1 MGRYRAEWG
10 NDGRLWGTFQPSCV
24 FNGLV
29 DGFAEILILFGGSIV
44 ANIAAVLVVVGF
56 GYAAAFQELFRPE
69 FPALSRPDGT
79 GDGKHHVTDA
89 KVLFRAHD
97 DLPFGGFQVQEVHE
111 VAARQILELVVVA
124 HLVNEQAQG
133 EVNGIHPCGGLLQQ
147 ACTVHGL
154 PPFTRLMSE
163 MMLPAIPCRRS
174 TSTSR
179 NTGLKHQ
186 TQKFRSRS
194 CCHSLYDRFACA

>member
-124 HLVNEQAQG
+124 HLVMNRHRA
-133 EVNGIHPCGGLLQQ
+133 
-147 ACTVHGL
+147 
-154 PPFTRLMSE
+154 
-163 MMLPAIPCRRS
+163 RS
-174 TSTSR
+174 TVSIHAVVSCSR
-179 NTGLKHQ
+179 PARFMGCPP
-186 TQKFRSRS
+186 SRV
-194 CCHSLYDRFACA
+194 

>member
-56 GYAAAFQELFRPE
+56 GYAAAFQKLFCPKSAA
-69 FPALSRPDGT
+69 FTRPDGL
-79 GDGKHHVTDA
+79 GNRIHHVTDTQ
-89 KVLFRAHD
+89 VLFRAHD

-154 PPFTRLMSE
+154 PSFTRLMSE
-163 MMLPAIPCRRS
+163 MILPAIPCRRS

>member
-69 FPALSRPDGT
+69 FPALSRPP
-79 GDGKHHVTDA
+79 GKKYCLKFTLPVSCLLP
-89 KVLFRAHD
+89 VLIT
-97 DLPFGGFQVQEVHE
+97 
-111 VAARQILELVVVA
+111 IL
-124 HLVNEQAQG
+124 
-133 EVNGIHPCGGLLQQ
+133 
-147 ACTVHGL
+147 
-154 PPFTRLMSE
+154 SE
-163 MMLPAIPCRRS
+163 
-174 TSTSR
+174 SR
-179 NTGLKHQ
+179 
-186 TQKFRSRS
+186 
-194 CCHSLYDRFACA
+194 

>member
-133 EVNGIHPCGGLLQQ
+133 EVNGVHPYGCVFEQCSVTH
-147 ACTVHGL
+147 AC
-154 PPFTRLMSE
+154 PPSSFL
-163 MMLPAIPCRRS
+163 CR
-174 TSTSR
+174 
-179 NTGLKHQ
+179 
-186 TQKFRSRS
+186 
-194 CCHSLYDRFACA
+194 